1 VLHIASPPPP
11 NNQNLDRNHLARVR
25 RQARKRGFRVLK
37 DWSGSWSL
45 VDARIQPPRALV
57 GLVHVTLAKIETAVL
72 TPLPEVPPRRRK
84 APAPSANESAVVGLM
99 TALRATV
106 GNGGAP

>member
-1 VLHIASPPPP
+1 MLHLTPASPTCK
-11 NNQNLDRNHLARVR
+11 NNDRNHLARIR
-25 RQARKRGFRVLK
+25 RFAKKRGFRVLK
-37 DWSGSWSL
+37 DWSGTWSL

-57 GLVHVTLAKIETAVL
+57 GLVHVTLARIETAVL

-84 APAPSANESAVVGLM
+84 APAPSANESAVTGLM
-99 TALRATV
+99 TALRATA